1 MSISACERYFPPV
14 TKLLIIFIGI
24 LPNFSHKLIHASLS
38 AHLLPLH
45 TVSPNTIVRRSTDP
59 LPRNQD
65 PRITTTLPRNHEFAM
80 ADIEI
85 SKTQKEYKG
94 TRKFGIQAVKT
105 MQKGFDVVND
115 VAQDIHMLGGL

>member
-1 MSISACERYFPPV
+1 
-14 TKLLIIFIGI
+14 
-24 LPNFSHKLIHASLS
+24 
-38 AHLLPLH
+38 
-45 TVSPNTIVRRSTDP
+45 
-59 LPRNQD
+59 
-65 PRITTTLPRNHEFAM
+65 M